1 MKTMHDIIK
10 HICALAIAVLT
21 LSAFP
26 VASIS
31 DIVEQMKN
39 AKRENVVFPDGTT
52 ITDFARY
59 CRDWALESKIDYGG
73 IVLRTETP
81 SIEVSLKNVQGLSL
95 YDVLDMGCASSY
107 HFFTIKKDGLV
118 YIYPN
123 IPEYIETREWTNTK
137 GKKLKAKWVG
147 CADGDAEAPIFM
159 TVPKGNLMKIDIEKM
174 CAKDRRYLRESRL
187 RSQKISY
194 TRKNGRWMSK
204 LDEYIEKWEA
214 KERRYIEIAKKM
226 IREKSYMK
234 GGRYRVFQI
243 LDLFTLCEM
252 ARIDSRGNVV
262 DYNGELFLDIGL
274 RRGSVADNEIYTT
287 KKPLYWLGTYS
298 YIARSGEER
307 TVNVYDTCLLD
318 EAIYM
323 VRSSQGLYLP
333 NDKRFESSNIA
344 DGDKVPSSPNRGND
358 ELQIAGFG
366 SGFFITSDGY
376 FITNYHVIQNAAKV
390 SLKIGDEFV
399 VAKIVKTD
407 KETDLALLKVEGAY
421 NALEFS
427 PRRQENLGQSIFT
440 MGYPQPQLQ
449 GVTPKVTKGVI
460 SGLEGFMGDIRNYQI
475 DASIQ
480 PGNSGGPVAD
490 SNGYIVGVVVA
501 SLVKGSNGGIPQNVN
516 YVIKKSYLMAFLD
529 SIPSCATGL
538 QCPASETERD
548 FVSAVKIIEKS
559 CALVVVYE

>member
-1 MKTMHDIIK
+1 MHNVIK
-10 HICALAIAVLT
+10 RLCALALAVST

-26 VASIS
+26 AASIS

-39 AKRENVVFPDGTT
+39 AKRENIVLPEGST
-52 ITDFARY
+52 ITDLARY
-59 CRDWALESKIDYGG
+59 CRDWALESKIDYNG
-73 IVLRTETP
+73 IILRTDTP
-81 SIEVSLKNVQGLSL
+81 SIEVYVKNVQWLSL
-95 YDVLDMGCASSY
+95 YDVLEMGCASSY

-123 IPEYIETREWTNTK
+123 IPEYIEAREWTNTK

-147 CADGDAEAPIFM
+147 CADGDADAPIFM
-159 TVPKGNLMKIDIEKM
+159 TVPNGKLMKIDIEKM

-194 TRKNGRWMSK
+194 THKNGRWMSR
-204 LDEYIEKWEA
+204 LDEYIEKWKA
-214 KERRYIEIAKKM
+214 KEKRYIEIAKN
-226 IREKSYMK
+226 IILEKSYKK
-234 GGRYRVFQI
+234 GARYRVFQI
-243 LDLFTLCEM
+243 LDIGTLCIM
-252 ARIDSRGNVV
+252 ARVDSRGNIV
-262 DYNGELFLDIGL
+262 DYGGELFLDWGL
-274 RRGSVADNEIYTT
+274 QRGMVASDESYST
-287 KKPLYWLGTYS
+287 KKPLYWLGTYT
-298 YIARSGEER
+298 YVTKRGDDR
-307 TVNVYDTCLLD
+307 TVNVYDVCSLD
-318 EAIYM
+318 YAINM
-323 VRSSQGLYLP
+323 VRSLQGLYEP
-333 NDKRFESSNIA
+333 GDSRFDREHPGN
-344 DGDKVPSSPNRGND
+344 DGDNSSLPRNKSD

-376 FITNYHVIQNAAKV
+376 FITNYHVIQDAAKV
-390 SLKIGDEFV
+390 SLKMGDEFLA
-399 VAKIVKTD
+399 AKIVKTD
-407 KETDLALLKVEGAY
+407 KETDLALLKVEGTF

-460 SGLEGFMGDIRNYQI
+460 SGLEGFKGDIRNYQI

-490 SNGYIVGVVVA
+490 SNGYVVGVVVA
-501 SLVKGSNGGIPQNVN
+501 SLIKGSNGGIPQNVN

-529 SIPSCATGL
+529 SIPSCATAL
-538 QCPASETERD
+538 RCPASETERD